1 MMSMGLVALV
11 VLVVLLILVL
21 VLFVAGYRVLALL
34 LLLALLGLWAYWRL
48 ESKPAGSAVQGLPSA
63 PVVLPS
69 DGGLYPDGHDGSGTA
84 LH

>member
-1 MMSMGLVALV
+1 MAMIV
-11 VLVVLLILVL
+11 VLVVVLLLVL

-34 LLLALLGLWAYWRL
+34 LLLALLALWAYWRL

-69 DGGLYPDGHDGSGTA
+69 DGGLYPDGHDGSGA
-84 LH
+84 VLH

>member
-1 MMSMGLVALV
+1 MAMIVVLLV
-11 VLVVLLILVL
+11 VLVLVL

-34 LLLALLGLWAYWRL
+34 LLLVLLGLLAYMWL
-48 ESKPAGSAVQGLPSA
+48 ERRSAVQGLPSA

>member
-1 MMSMGLVALV
+1 MEMSVILLVLLV
-11 VLVVLLILVL
+11 VLVLVL
-21 VLFVAGYRVLALL
+21 VLFVAGYRFLALL
-34 LLLALLGLWAYWRL
+34 LLLVLLGLWAYMRL
-48 ESKPAGSAVQGLPSA
+48 ERRAAVQGLPSA